1 MSEIKIQQSLKNLE
15 NALSRLKEG
24 LEINNPD
31 QLYIDGII
39 QRFEFTLE
47 LFWKTLKRLL
57 ALEGI
62 NSDTPK
68 NTLKEAYQIGWL
80 HDEVAWLQMLNDRN
94 LTSHVYD
101 EDTAKRIYID
111 IKKYY
116 PEMNRVFQEIKIRY
130 NSDR

>member
-1 MSEIKIQQSLKNLE
+1 MSKIKIQQSLTNLE
-15 NALSRLKEG
+15 NALARLDEALK
-24 LEINNPD
+24 IKNPD

-57 ALEGI
+57 DSEGI

-101 EDTAKRIYID
+101 ADTAKRIYVD

-116 PEMNRVFQEIKIRY
+116 PEMERVFQEIKIRS
-130 NSDR
+130 NLNQ

>member
-1 MSEIKIQQSLKNLE
+1 MSKIKIQQSLTNLE
-15 NALSRLKEG
+15 NALARLDEALRIK
-24 LEINNPD
+24 NPD

-39 QRFEFTLE
+39 QRFEFTLA

-57 ALEGI
+57 ASEGI

-80 HDEVAWLQMLNDRN
+80 HDEIAWLQMLNDRN

-101 EDTAKRIYID
+101 ADTAKRIYVD

-116 PEMNRVFQEIKIRY
+116 PEMEHVFREIKIRC
-130 NSDR
+130 NSNQ

>member
-80 HDEVAWLQMLNDRN
+80 HDEIAWLQMLNDRN
-94 LTSHVYD
+94 LTSHIYD
-101 EDTAKRIYID
+101 ADTAKRIYID

-116 PEMNRVFQEIKIRY
+116 PEMSRVFEEVKVRY
-130 NSDR
+130 ETGH